1 MVGTVK
7 LTRLLS
13 LAWWICLPLAGRE
26 VMQAQH
32 AMEASKE
39 GAVAVRSGETQTAPT
54 RHSSSHTPA
63 MTQRDSLELLLLDIE
78 IAKAHERLKET
89 SFWKRLIPNVHISAS
104 LGLRNAVFIDPT
116 TFTPF
121 LVPRDAYRVT
131 VSLSLSEL
139 LNRSQHSLAK
149 LELERLMTERSYRLL
164 QQIQSRA
171 TLQHYVTALDEEM
184 ACLHEERKIIDE
196 LLRFNQL
203 RFEQGKIEFD
213 VLMRSKLEL
222 LSVQK
227 AMQRIQQQKSEVQ
240 LKILW

>member
-1 MVGTVK
+1 
-7 LTRLLS
+7 
-13 LAWWICLPLAGRE
+13 
-26 VMQAQH
+26 
-32 AMEASKE
+32 
-39 GAVAVRSGETQTAPT
+39 
-54 RHSSSHTPA
+54 
-63 MTQRDSLELLLLDIE
+63 
-78 IAKAHERLKET
+78 
-89 SFWKRLIPNVHISAS
+89 
-104 LGLRNAVFIDPT
+104 VFIDPT

-240 LKILW
+240 LKLLW